1 MACDSSLLVLVVLAY
16 SSYWRTGVLAIRLVH
31 IPMLKRLLTVV
42 AFALLAAAA
51 PDAQEANDPMWNRYP
66 AISPD
71 GSQIAFTYKGDLYL
85 VPSAGGTARPL
96 TAHEAHDYMPVWSPD
111 GSQIAFASDRYGN
124 FDIFIMSVK
133 GGEPRRLTFHSAAES
148 PYAFSPDGQS
158 ILFGAARMDTAENR
172 SFPAAYLP
180 ELYRVPVTGGRVS
193 QVLTTPAE
201 DVQFSR
207 DGRFL
212 IYHDKKGQENA
223 WRKHHTSAVTRD
235 VWVYD
240 TQAGTHRKITTFE
253 GEDRT
258 PVLTDNDRA
267 FYYLSE
273 SSGSFNVHRMNVSGG
288 QSQQLTTFK
297 VRPVRFLTASRNGLL
312 SFSYDGALY
321 TMTPGQAPKKL
332 AITIASDAKATNE
345 RVVSVTNGASD
356 LAVAP
361 SGKEVAFIARGDV
374 FVTSVE
380 GGVTKQISRTP
391 EQERSVGFSP
401 DGKTLIYSSERGNR
415 WQIFEARRTRD
426 EELHFYASTVVRET
440 PLITNTHE
448 NYQPLYSPDGKQVA
462 YIEDRMTLKVY
473 DIASK
478 QSKTLLTDQHL
489 FSMGDH
495 DQFFQWSPDSQWI
508 LFDYALP
515 GMAPG
520 EVGLVRAD
528 GTGQVIN
535 LTQSGFNDSRA
546 RWILDGRAMLWFS
559 NRDGLKSV
567 AQAGAAQADAYGMFF
582 TQDAWDRFRLSK
594 EDAAL
599 IKESEDAKAKAD
611 ASAKKDPAA
620 TPAPPAPIKL
630 EVDAVAD
637 RKARLTIHSSSL
649 GDALVSK
656 DGENLYYLARFE
668 RGMNLW
674 TTTLRTRE
682 TRQLLALNANSGSLQ
697 WDKDQKV
704 LFLLSDGTISKI
716 DPASGRRDPITISG
730 ETLQDQ
736 AAERRANFESV
747 WRRTKQTFYTRT
759 MHGVDWDEIK
769 QDYLKYLPHIA
780 TNYEMSELLAEM
792 LGELNV
798 SHSGAAYAP
807 TGTNQDAT
815 AALGVFFDDAYRG
828 AGVKIAEVI
837 KGGPLDKA
845 GMNVTAGSIVQSIDG
860 ESIAADRDLAQYLN
874 RRAGK
879 RMLLTIADPS
889 GATRDLVVM
898 PITLAEQNALLYTRW
913 VKRNEAEVERISNGT
928 LGYVHIPGM
937 NDGAYRRTV
946 EDVFGKF
953 GSRKGLVVD
962 TRNNGGG
969 DLVADLEMFLSG
981 KYFFDYTT
989 DGRSTGFEPN
999 FRWTKPSVAIANEA
1013 NYSDGHCFAWMY
1025 QSMKIGPL
1033 VGMPVPGTCTFAG
1046 WAVLPDTGIRWGA
1059 PPLGVKDSQKKFL
1072 ENWQTNPDIRIANS
1086 YELVIKGRDEQLE
1099 AAVAALIKSTGR

>member
-1 MACDSSLLVLVVLAY
+1 MFKRVLLGLVSPAF
-16 SSYWRTGVLAIRLVH
+16 AA
-31 IPMLKRLLTVV
+31 LTV
-42 AFALLAAAA
+42 LLAVAT
-51 PDAQEANDPMWNRYP
+51 PSAQDSADPLWNRYP

-85 VPSAGGTARPL
+85 VPSAGGVARPL
-96 TAHEAHDYMPVWSPD
+96 TMHEAQDYMPVWRPD

-124 FDIFIMSVK
+124 FDVFIISVK
-133 GGEPRRLTFHSAAES
+133 GGEPRRLTYHSAAES
-148 PYAFSPDGQS
+148 PFAFAPDGQS
-158 ILFGAARMDTAENR
+158 VVFGAARMDTAENR
-172 SFPAAYLP
+172 EFPAAYMP
-180 ELYRVPVTGGRVS
+180 ELYRVPVAGGRVT

-201 DVQFSR
+201 DVQYSR
-207 DGRFL
+207 DGRYV
-212 IYHDKKGQENA
+212 IYHDKKGQENPF
-223 WRKHHTSAVTRD
+223 RKHHTSSVTRD
-235 VWVYD
+235 IWVYD
-240 TQAGTHRKITTFE
+240 TQNGSHRKITTFE

-258 PVLTDNDRA
+258 PVFTDNDRA

-273 SSGSFNVHRMNVSGG
+273 ASGSFNVHRMNVSGG
-288 QSQQLTTFK
+288 QSQQLTQFK
-297 VRPVRFLTASRNGLL
+297 ARPVRFLTGARNGML

-321 TMTPGQAPKKL
+321 TMTPGQQPKKL
-332 AITIASDAKATNE
+332 AITIAADAKATNE

-391 EQERSVGFSP
+391 EQERSVSFSP
-401 DGKTLIYSSERGNR
+401 DGKALIYSSERGNH

-440 PLITNTHE
+440 PLISNANE
-448 NYQPLYSPDGKQVA
+448 NYQPQYSPDGKQIA
-462 YIEDRMTLKVY
+462 YIENRMTLKVY
-473 DIASK
+473 DVATK
-478 QSKTLLTDQHL
+478 QSRALLNDQYL

-508 LFDYALP
+508 LFDYAVP
-515 GMAPG
+515 GIAPG
-520 EVGLVRAD
+520 EVGLVKAD
-528 GTGQVIN
+528 GTGSVIN

-546 RWILDGRAMLWFS
+546 RWILDGKAMLWFS

-567 AQAGAAQADAYGMFF
+567 AQSGAAQADAYGMFF
-582 TQDAWDRFRLSK
+582 SQEAWDRFRLSK
-594 EDAAL
+594 EDATLA
-599 IKESEDAKAKAD
+599 KESDEARAKAD
-611 ASAKKDPAA
+611 GAAKKDGAA
-620 TPAPPAPIKL
+620 SPAPVAPLKL
-630 EVDAVAD
+630 DFDAVTD

-656 DGENLYYLARFE
+656 DGESLYYLARFE

-697 WDKDQKV
+697 WDKDQKF
-704 LFLLSDGTISKI
+704 LFLLSDGSISRI
-716 DPASGRRDPITISG
+716 DPASGKRDPVSISG

-747 WRRTKQTFYTRT
+747 WRRTKQTFYTKT
-759 MHGVDWDEIK
+759 MHGVDWEEIK

-798 SHSGAAYAP
+798 SHSGSSYAP
-807 TGTNQDAT
+807 TGANQDAT
-815 AALGVFFDDAYRG
+815 AALGAFFDDAYRG
-828 AGVKIAEVI
+828 VGMKVVEVI

-845 GMNVTAGSIVQSIDG
+845 GMNVTAGSIVQAIDG
-860 ESIAADRDLAQYLN
+860 APIAADKDPAQYLN

-879 RMLLTIADPS
+879 RMLLTIADPA

-898 PITLAEQNALLYTRW
+898 PITQGEQNQLLYTRW
-913 VKRNEAEVERISNGT
+913 VKRNEADVEKASNGT
-928 LGYVHIPGM
+928 LGYIHIPGM

-946 EDVFGKF
+946 EDVFGKYS
-953 GSRKGLVVD
+953 SRKGLVVD

-999 FRWTKPSVAIANEA
+999 FRWTKPSVAMANEA
-1013 NYSDGHCFAWMY
+1013 NYSDGHCFAWTY
-1025 QSMKIGPL
+1025 QAMKIGPL
-1033 VGMPVPGTCTFAG
+1033 VGMPTPGTCTFAG
-1046 WAVLPDTGIRWGA
+1046 WATLPDTGIRWGV
-1059 PPLGVKDSQKKFL
+1059 PPLGVKDPQKKFL
-1072 ENWQTNPDIRIANS
+1072 ENWQTNPDIRVVNT
-1086 YELVIKGRDEQLE
+1086 YEQVIKGRDEQLE
-1099 AAVAALIKSTGR
+1099 SAVAALMKTVGR

>member
-1 MACDSSLLVLVVLAY
+1 MAKHRFLVFVAVLF
-16 SSYWRTGVLAIRLVH
+16 AIAT
-31 IPMLKRLLTVV
+31 P
-42 AFALLAAAA
+42 FA
-51 PDAQEANDPMWNRYP
+51 QGANEPQWNRYP

-85 VPSAGGTARPL
+85 VPSAGGVARPL
-96 TAHEAHDYMPVWSPD
+96 TMHEAHDYMPVWSPD

-124 FDIFIMSVK
+124 FDVFIVSVR
-133 GGEPRRLTFHSAAES
+133 GGEPRRLTYHSAPES
-148 PYAFSPDGQS
+148 PFAFSPDGQS
-158 ILFGAARMDTAENR
+158 VVFGAVRMDTADNR
-172 SFPAAYLP
+172 SFPAAYMP
-180 ELYRVPVTGGRVS
+180 ELYRVPATGGRVT
-193 QVLTTPAE
+193 QILTTPAE
-201 DVQFSR
+201 DVQYSR
-207 DGRFL
+207 DGRYV
-212 IYHDKKGQENA
+212 IYHDKKGQENP
-223 WRKHHTSAVTRD
+223 WRKHHVSSVTRD
-235 VWVYD
+235 IWLYD
-240 TQAGTHRKITTFE
+240 TQAATHRKITTFE

-258 PVLTDNDRA
+258 PVFTDNDRA

-273 SSGSFNVHRMNVSGG
+273 ASGSFNVHRMNVSGG
-288 QSQQLTTFK
+288 PSQQVTNFK
-297 VRPVRFLTASRNGLL
+297 ARPVRFLTAARNGQL

-321 TMTPGQAPKKL
+321 TMTPGQTPKKV
-332 AITIASDAKATNE
+332 AMTIASDAKATNE

-391 EQERSVGFSP
+391 ELERSVGFSP
-401 DGKTLIYSSERGNR
+401 DGKTLLYSSERGNQ

-426 EELHFYASTVVRET
+426 EELYFYASTVVRET
-440 PLITNTHE
+440 PLISNAHE
-448 NYQPLYSPDGKQVA
+448 NYEPQYSPDGKQIA

-473 DIASK
+473 NIATK
-478 QSKTLLTDQHL
+478 QARTLLTDQHL

-495 DQFFQWSPDSQWI
+495 DQFFQWSPDSQWL
-508 LFDYALP
+508 LFDYAVP

-528 GTGQVIN
+528 GTGSVIN
-535 LTQSGFNDSRA
+535 LTQSGFNDQRA
-546 RWILDGRAMLWFS
+546 RWILDGKAMLWFS

-594 EDAAL
+594 EDATLA
-599 IKESEDAKAKAD
+599 KETEDAKAKAD
-611 ASAKKDPAA
+611 PSPAAKKDPAA
-620 TPAPPAPIKL
+620 PPVPLTL
-630 EVDAVAD
+630 ELDGVAD
-637 RKARLTIHSSSL
+637 RRTRLTIHSSSL
-649 GDALVSK
+649 GDALISK
-656 DGENLYYLARFE
+656 DGESLFYLARFE

-682 TRQLLALNANSGSLQ
+682 TKQLVTLNANSGSLQ
-697 WDKDQKV
+697 WDKDQKF
-704 LFLLSDGTISKI
+704 LYLLSDGTISRI
-716 DPASGRRDPITISG
+716 DPASGKRDSVGISG
-730 ETLQDQ
+730 ETIQDQ

-747 WRRTKQTFYTRT
+747 WRRTRQTFYTKN
-759 MHGVDWDEIK
+759 MHGVQWDEIK
-769 QDYLKYLPHIA
+769 QDYLKYLAHVA

-798 SHSGAAYAP
+798 SHSGSTYTATA
-807 TGTNQDAT
+807 TNQDAT
-815 AALGVFFDDAYRG
+815 AALGAFVDDAYRG
-828 AGVKIAEVI
+828 AGVKVVEVI

-845 GMNVTAGSIVQSIDG
+845 GLNVAAGAIIQAIDG
-860 ESIAADRDLAQYLN
+860 EPIAAERDPAQYLN

-879 RMLLTIADPS
+879 RMLLTIADPTGTS
-889 GATRDLVVM
+889 RDVVVM

-913 VKRNEAEVERISNGT
+913 TKRNEAEVERASNGT

-953 GSRKGLVVD
+953 ASRKGLVVD

-981 KYFFDYTT
+981 KYFFDYST

-999 FRWTKPSVAIANEA
+999 FRW
-1013 NYSDGHCFAWMY
+1013 
-1025 QSMKIGPL
+1025 
-1033 VGMPVPGTCTFAG
+1033 
-1046 WAVLPDTGIRWGA
+1046 
-1059 PPLGVKDSQKKFL
+1059 
-1072 ENWQTNPDIRIANS
+1072 
-1086 YELVIKGRDEQLE
+1086 
-1099 AAVAALIKSTGR
+1099 

>member
-1 MACDSSLLVLVVLAY
+1 MSRRFLLLSILAL
-16 SSYWRTGVLAIRLVH
+16 SAIASPLAQ
-31 IPMLKRLLTVV
+31 
-42 AFALLAAAA
+42 
-51 PDAQEANDPMWNRYP
+51 DANDPLWNRYP

-85 VPSAGGTARPL
+85 VSSGGGVARPL
-96 TAHEAHDYMPVWSPD
+96 TMHEAHDYMPVWSPD
-111 GSQIAFASDRYGN
+111 GSQVAFASDRYGN
-124 FDIFIMSVK
+124 FDLFVMSVK
-133 GGEPRRLTFHSAAES
+133 GGEPRRLTYHSAPES
-148 PYAFSPDGQS
+148 PFAFSPDGQS
-158 ILFGAARMDTAENR
+158 IVFGAARMDTAENR
-172 SFPAAYLP
+172 AFPAAYMP
-180 ELYRVPVTGGRVS
+180 ELYRVPVAGGRVT

-201 DVQFSR
+201 DVQYSR
-207 DGRFL
+207 DGRSM
-212 IYHDKKGQENA
+212 IYHDKKGQENP
-223 WRKHHTSAVTRD
+223 WRKHHVSAVTRD
-235 VWVYD
+235 IWVYD
-240 TQAGTHRKITTFE
+240 TQAGTHRKITTFV

-258 PVLTDNDRA
+258 PVFTDNDRA

-273 SSGSFNVHRMNVSGG
+273 ASGSFNVHRMNMSGG
-288 QSQQLTTFK
+288 QSQQLTNFRA
-297 VRPVRFLTASRNGLL
+297 RPVRFLTAARNGLL

-332 AITIASDAKATNE
+332 AVTIASDAKATNE
-345 RVVSVTNGASD
+345 RVVSVTSGASD

-391 EQERSVGFSP
+391 ELERSVKFSP
-401 DGKTLIYSSERGNR
+401 DGKALIYSSERGNR
-415 WQIFEARRTRD
+415 WQIFEARRARD
-426 EELHFYASTVVRET
+426 EELHFYASTIVRET
-440 PLITNTHE
+440 PLISNAHE
-448 NYQPLYSPDGKQVA
+448 NYQPQYSPDGKQIA

-473 DIASK
+473 DVATK
-478 QSKTLLTDQHL
+478 QARTLLTDQHL

-495 DQFFQWSPDSQWI
+495 DQFFQWSPDSRWL
-508 LFDYALP
+508 LFDYSVP
-515 GMAPG
+515 GMAPS

-528 GTGQVIN
+528 GTGSVIN
-535 LTQSGFNDSRA
+535 LTQSGFNDMRA
-546 RWILDGRAMLWFS
+546 RWILDGKAMLWFS

-567 AQAGAAQADAYGMFF
+567 AQSGAAQADAYGMFF

-599 IKESEDAKAKAD
+599 VKESEEAKSKPE
-611 ASAKKDPAA
+611 ASAAKKE
-620 TPAPPAPIKL
+620 PAPPPAPLKL
-630 EVDAVAD
+630 ELDAVAD

-649 GDALVSK
+649 GDALISK
-656 DGENLYYLARFE
+656 DGESLFYLARFE

-682 TRQLLALNANSGSLQ
+682 TKQLVALNANSGSLQ
-697 WDKDQKV
+697 WDKDQKF
-704 LFLLSDGTISKI
+704 LYLLSDGTISRI
-716 DPASGRRDPITISG
+716 DPASGKRDPVGISG

-736 AAERRANFESV
+736 SAERRANFESV
-747 WRRTKQTFYTRT
+747 WRRTKQTFYTKT

-769 QDYLKYLPHIA
+769 QDYLKYLPHVA

-798 SHSGAAYAP
+798 SHSGSSYAATA
-807 TGTNQDAT
+807 TNQDAT
-815 AALGVFFDDAYRG
+815 AALGAFFDDAHRG
-828 AGVKIAEVI
+828 PGVKVVEVI
-837 KGGPLDKA
+837 RGGPLDKA
-845 GMNVTAGSIVQSIDG
+845 GMNVTAGSIIQAIDG
-860 ESIAADRDLAQYLN
+860 EPIAADRDPAQYLN

-879 RMLLTIADPS
+879 RMLLTIADPT

-898 PITLAEQNALLYTRW
+898 PVTLGEQNALLYTRW
-913 VKRNEAEVERISNGT
+913 VKRNETEVERASNGM

-946 EDVFGKF
+946 EDVFGKYA
-953 GSRKGLVVD
+953 SRKGLVVD

-999 FRWTKPSVAIANEA
+999 FRWTKPSVALANEA
-1013 NYSDGHCFAWMY
+1013 NYSDGHCFAWTY
-1025 QSMKIGPL
+1025 QAMKIGPL

-1046 WAVLPDTGIRWGA
+1046 WATLPDTGIRWGA
-1059 PPLGVKDSQKKFL
+1059 PPLGVKDPQKKFL
-1072 ENWQTNPDIRIANS
+1072 ENWQTDPDIRVANS
-1086 YELVIKGRDEQLE
+1086 YEQVIKGRDEQLE
-1099 AAVAALIKSTGR
+1099 AAVAALIKTVGR

>member
-1 MACDSSLLVLVVLAY
+1 
-16 SSYWRTGVLAIRLVH
+16 
-31 IPMLKRLLTVV
+31 MLKRLTLVV
-42 AFALLAAAA
+42 AAALFATAT
-51 PDAQEANDPMWNRYP
+51 PFAQDPNDPQWNRYP

-85 VPSAGGTARPL
+85 VPSAGGVARPL
-96 TAHEAHDYMPVWSPD
+96 TMHEAHDYMPVWSPD

-124 FDIFIMSVK
+124 FDLFVISVK
-133 GGEPRRLTFHSAAES
+133 GGEPRRLTSHSAPES
-148 PYAFSPDGQS
+148 PFAFSPDGQS

-172 SFPAAYLP
+172 SFPAAYMP
-180 ELYRVPVTGGRVS
+180 ELYRVPVAGGRVT

-201 DVQFSR
+201 DVQYSR
-207 DGRFL
+207 DGRTL
-212 IYHDKKGQENA
+212 IYHDKKGQENP
-223 WRKHHTSAVTRD
+223 WRKHHVSAVTRD
-235 VWVYD
+235 IWLYD
-240 TQAGTHRKITTFE
+240 TQGGTHRKITTFD

-258 PVLTDNDRA
+258 PVFTDNDRA

-273 SSGSFNVHRMNVSGG
+273 ASGSFNVHRMNVAGG
-288 QSQQLTTFK
+288 QSQQLTNFK
-297 VRPVRFLTASRNGLL
+297 ARPVRFLTAARNGML

-321 TMTPGQAPKKL
+321 TMTAGQTPRKVV
-332 AITIASDAKATNE
+332 ITIASDAKATNE

-401 DGKTLIYSSERGNR
+401 DGKALIYSSERGNR

-426 EELHFYASTVVRET
+426 EELHFYASTVVRES
-440 PLITNTHE
+440 PLISNAHE
-448 NYQPLYSPDGKQVA
+448 SYEPQYSPDGKQIA

-473 DIASK
+473 DVATR
-478 QSKTLLTDQHL
+478 QARTLLTDQHL

-495 DQFFQWSPDSQWI
+495 DQFFQWSPDSQWL
-508 LFDYALP
+508 LFDYAVP

-528 GTGQVIN
+528 GTGTVIN
-535 LTQSGFNDSRA
+535 LTQSGFNDQRA
-546 RWILDGRAMLWFS
+546 RWILDGKAMLWFS

-567 AQAGAAQADAYGMFF
+567 AQSGAAQADAYGMFF
-582 TQDAWDRFRLSK
+582 TQDAWDRFRLNK
-594 EDAAL
+594 EDATL
-599 IKESEDAKAKAD
+599 VKETEEAKAKAD
-611 ASAKKDPAA
+611 AAAKKEPA
-620 TPAPPAPIKL
+620 TPPVPLKL
-630 EVDAVAD
+630 ELDAVAD

-649 GDALVSK
+649 GDALISK
-656 DGENLYYLARFE
+656 DGESLFYLARFE

-682 TRQLLALNANSGSLQ
+682 TKQLVALNANSGSLQ

-704 LFLLSDGTISKI
+704 LYLLSDGTISKI
-716 DPASGRRDPITISG
+716 DPASGKRDSVGISG
-730 ETLQDQ
+730 ETVQDQ

-747 WRRTKQTFYTRT
+747 WRRTKQTFYTKT
-759 MHGVDWDEIK
+759 MHGVEWDEIK
-769 QDYLKYLPHIA
+769 QDYLRYLAHVA

-798 SHSGAAYAP
+798 SHSGSTYAATA
-807 TGTNQDAT
+807 TNQDAT
-815 AALGVFFDDAYRG
+815 AALGAFFDDAYRG
-828 AGVKIAEVI
+828 AGVKVVEVI
-837 KGGPLDKA
+837 KGGPLDKS
-845 GMNVTAGSIVQSIDG
+845 GMNVAAGSIIQAVDG
-860 ESIAADRDLAQYLN
+860 EAIAADRDPAQYLN

-879 RMLLTIADPS
+879 RMLLTIADAA
-889 GATRDLVVM
+889 GASRDLVVM
-898 PITLAEQNALLYTRW
+898 PITLAEQNTLLYNRW
-913 VKRNEAEVERISNGT
+913 VKRNEAEVERASNGT

-946 EDVFGKF
+946 EEVFGKYA
-953 GSRKGLVVD
+953 SRKGLVVD

-999 FRWTKPSVAIANEA
+999 FRWTKPSVAMANEA
-1013 NYSDGHCFAWMY
+1013 NYSDGHCFAWTY
-1025 QSMKIGPL
+1025 QAMKIGPL

-1046 WAVLPDTGIRWGA
+1046 WATLPDTGIRWGV
-1059 PPLGVKDSQKKFL
+1059 PPLGVKDPQKKFL
-1072 ENWQTNPDIRIANS
+1072 ENWQTNPDIRVANS
-1086 YELVIKGRDEQLE
+1086 YELVTKGRDEQLE
-1099 AAVAALIKSTGR
+1099 AAVAALMKTVGR